1 MLHKSV
7 NNSTTDDQV
16 WEIANVTNWCWAEQQ
31 LFCLFHLGKGEV
43 MLNCVFRIGTSVY
56 KK

>member
-7 NNSTTDDQV
+7 DNSTTDDQV
-16 WEIANVTNWCWAEQQ
+16 WEIVNVTNWCWGEQQ

-43 MLNCVFRIGTSVY
+43 VLNCVFRIGTFVY